1 MRGLMRAILFGGGWF
16 VALLAIYL
24 LVVVPEAAQL
34 TDREPIVIAVT
45 AITSALVLWTATR
58 LPATPSWPTAIV
70 GWIAGFFLPLGA
82 VRVLL
87 AIADQIFR

>member
-1 MRGLMRAILFGGGWF
+1 MKGLARAILFGGGWF

-24 LVVVPEAAQL
+24 LVVVPTAAQL

-45 AITSALVLWTATR
+45 AIASALVLWTATR
-58 LPATPSWPTAIV
+58 LPATPSWPIAIV
-70 GWIAGFFLPLGA
+70 GWIAGFFLLPGV